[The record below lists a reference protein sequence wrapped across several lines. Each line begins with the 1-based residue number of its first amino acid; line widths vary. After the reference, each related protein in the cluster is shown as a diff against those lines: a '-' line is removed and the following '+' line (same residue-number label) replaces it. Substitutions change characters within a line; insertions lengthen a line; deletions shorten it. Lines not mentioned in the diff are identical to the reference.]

1 MRVLVAEPLGQAG
14 LDRLETEHQV
24 DVRLGLAR
32 ADFLA
37 ALPEY
42 EALVVRSQ
50 MKVDAEAIA
59 AGTRLKVVGRAGV
72 GVDNI
77 DVDAAT
83 NAGIAV
89 VNAPTAN
96 TLAAAEHTM
105 ALILAL
111 TRNVAAADAS
121 MRRGEWRRADFVGSE
136 LSGKTLGIVG
146 LGRVGLA
153 LADRAKSFEMT
164 LLGSDPITSFAV
176 AEAHAVRLVELDA
189 LLEQA
194 DIVTIH
200 VPLVAATRGLIDAG
214 RLALMK
220 TGALIVNVARGG
232 IVDEAALADALG
244 SGQIGGAAID
254 VFEHEPVKDTPLL
267 NAPHTVLTPHL
278 GASTAEAQDRASLEV
293 VEGVLDVLADRPAT
307 FQVNRPSGA

>member
-1 MRVLVAEPLGQAG
+1 VRVLVAEPLGQAG
-14 LDRLETEHQV
+14 IDRLEAEHQV
-24 DVRLGLAR
+24 DVKTGWTR
-32 ADFLA
+32 DEFLA

-50 MKVDAEAIA
+50 VKVDAEAIA
-59 AGTRLKVVGRAGV
+59 AGARLKVVGRAGV

-83 NAGIAV
+83 RAGIAV

-96 TLAAAEHTM
+96 TLAAAEHTL

-111 TRNVAAADAS
+111 TRHVAEADAS
-121 MRRGEWRRADFVGSE
+121 MRRGEWRRADFMGSE
-136 LSGKTLGIVG
+136 LAGKTIGVVG

-153 LADRAKSFEMT
+153 VADRARAFGMT
-164 LLGSDPITSFAV
+164 AVGSDPITPPAV
-176 AEAHAVRLVELDA
+176 AAEHGVRLIDLDA

-200 VPLVAATRGLIDAG
+200 VPLAAATRGLIDAG

-232 IVDEAALADALG
+232 IVDEAALADALT

-254 VFEHEPVKDTPLL
+254 VFEHEPVRDSPLL
-267 NAPHTVLTPHL
+267 SCPHTVLTPHL
-278 GASTAEAQDRASLEV
+278 GASTAEAQNRASLEV
-293 VEGVLDVLADRPAT
+293 VDGVLDVLAGRPAA